1 MEIEFELLEEDYV
14 NFNIE
19 HANSS
24 VSVKRSL
31 ILQRTLGPFVF
42 LIATL
47 ALVKFSEIP
56 MWYWITIFSIMS
68 VIWLVFYPNYFNWEM
83 RRNIKK
89 MLKEGN
95 NKNLLQKR
103 KLIVTDKAI
112 IETSTASETKTP
124 WSDIN
129 KVEETSEY
137 IYIYNSSISAYIIP
151 KRVLGNRNKINTF
164 LEEIYKH
171 HPSSMRQ

>member
-47 ALVKFSEIP
+47 ALVKFSEIS
-56 MWYWITIFSIMS
+56 MWYWITVFSIMS

-83 RRNIKK
+83 GRNIKK

-103 KLIVTDKAI
+103 KLFLTDEAI

-124 WSDIN
+124 WCDVN
-129 KVEETSEY
+129 KVEETGEY

-151 KRVLGNRNKINTF
+151 KRVLGNQNKINTF

>member
-56 MWYWITIFSIMS
+56 MWYWITVFSIMS

-83 RRNIKK
+83 GRNIKK

-103 KLIVTDKAI
+103 KLFLTDEAI

-124 WSDIN
+124 WSDVN
-129 KVEETSEY
+129 KVEETGEY

-151 KRVLGNRNKINTF
+151 KRVLGNQNKINTF

>member
-1 MEIEFELLEEDYV
+1 MEIEFELLEEDYI
-14 NFNIE
+14 NFNLD

-24 VSVKRSL
+24 ASVKKSL
-31 ILQRTLGPFVF
+31 ILQRILGPLVF

-47 ALVKFSEIP
+47 ALGTFSEIP
-56 MWYWITIFSIMS
+56 VWYWITIFSIMS

-83 RRNIKK
+83 GRNIKK

-103 KLIVTDKAI
+103 KIFLTDEAI

-124 WSDIN
+124 WSDVN

-151 KRVLGNRNKINTF
+151 KRVLGNQNKINTF
-164 LEEIYKH
+164 LEELYKYL
-171 HPSSMRQ
+171 PSSMRQ

>member
-47 ALVKFSEIP
+47 ALVKFSEIS
-56 MWYWITIFSIMS
+56 MWYWITVFSIMS

-83 RRNIKK
+83 GRNIKK

-103 KLIVTDKAI
+103 NLK
-112 IETSTASETKTP
+112 
-124 WSDIN
+124 N
-129 KVEETSEY
+129 
-137 IYIYNSSISAYIIP
+137 
-151 KRVLGNRNKINTF
+151 
-164 LEEIYKH
+164 
-171 HPSSMRQ
+171 